1 MSRRKE
7 KGKRWDGRS
16 RIPTAVYKHNYN
28 EIFRNKIETNHE
40 TNKNIEDEEY
50 LKSLQK
56 KLWSSIFVC
65 FYY

>member
-56 KLWSSIFVC
+56 KL
-65 FYY
+65 